1 VGKTAQELV
10 DWLAWSCDR
19 DASAP
24 RAGEGGEDVADGEAA
39 GEPIEVTDF
48 FKLYSFCVFG
58 FIIGLSVRRIP
69 EIVIDVV
76 RLLFLRR
83 RRLELPASV
92 GNDARRQA

>member
-1 VGKTAQELV
+1 MVLRSRCV
-10 DWLAWSCDR
+10 R
-19 DASAP
+19 P

-39 GEPIEVTDF
+39 GKPIEVTDF
-48 FKLYSFCVFG
+48 FKLYLFCVFG

-76 RLLFLRR
+76 RLLSLRR
-83 RRLELPASV
+83 WRLELPASV